1 MQQSDSACLT
11 CGTSQQQK
19 GLLDSLV
26 ADGKPDV
33 YAFTVKCIM
42 KEQRTYMMCK
52 AVLAMLFTFA
62 LQFGLLILLWQGL
75 IRGSATAIS
84 DESPETDK
92 LWHQMGQLQRQ
103 VCWLN
108 HHAVLNTTKPPADEV
123 GCSLAWPRR
132 GCGQSRENYPDY
144 QDAMKCVKL
153 IVMGPSKRK
162 QLNEALSSSKCRKF
176 TRLSSS
182 LQAHAFG
189 LAFPSTLLKQSDFR
203 TMSHGGWVDEQQGLN
218 VSSHQECMGRLLP
231 PEGQDPFF
239 VNLLALL
246 ALLIYAHEE
255 VRKAV
260 WLSYVSAACTGL
272 LPHFYATPLS
282 TASFATCRAALV
294 WRFFMLL
301 APIVQMLT
309 ALMVLISSVAL
320 TFNTETQNSII
331 QIIVSNVALTYIL
344 DLDNRVG
351 AMLANQHQAAGMPHN
366 PEDFSPPVAAAIA
379 NRKQKGRLQS
389 IPSVVKVVSHVTT
402 WFHLIAVKLQPVTA
416 ILGAILAQ
424 AKVALGHMYMVL
436 MGMMLLMEPL
446 LLSHSFVANL
456 YLVFA
461 LRVLQ
466 YDDTVLFLFRH
477 PALLRG
483 GYWTLL
489 VDISV
494 GGPHNPETVE
504 WLAYKC
510 VYLCAIMGFMWLFCG
525 KMLPVTRSKRWCPVL
540 LTTQVVLLPFAA
552 LISISPFFGASLF
565 PLWFAGWFGMFM
577 LWPLLHR
584 SLPRKCSSCCSCCC
598 HACGGCPL
606 CSGTCPGN
614 CCCEC

>member
-1 MQQSDSACLT
+1 M
-11 CGTSQQQK
+11 
-19 GLLDSLV
+19 DSLV

-33 YAFTVKCIM
+33 YALTVKCIM
-42 KEQRTYMMCK
+42 KEQKSYMMCK

-84 DESPETDK
+84 DESPETEK

-123 GCSLAWPRR
+123 DCSLAWPGG
-132 GCGQSRENYPDY
+132 GCGQFPGWQDY
-144 QDAMKCVKL
+144 QNVMKCVKQVSL
-153 IVMGPSKRK
+153 IINPSFKWR
-162 QLNEALSSSKCRKF
+162 QFDTYALDFNQTKLDAMLDAMPSSSECGQI
-176 TRLSSS
+176 TILSRS
-182 LQAHAFG
+182 LQAYAFG
-189 LAFPSTLLKQSDFR
+189 LAFPPTHSRPSRFENMT

-218 VSSHQECMGRLLP
+218 VSSHRECMGRLLP
-231 PEGQDPFF
+231 PEGQDPSF

-282 TASFATCRAALV
+282 TASFATCRSALV
-294 WRFFMLL
+294 WRFSMLL
-301 APIVQMLT
+301 APILQMLT

-320 TFNTETQNSII
+320 TFNTETQNSTI

-366 PEDFSPPVAAAIA
+366 PEDFSPTVAPAITK
-379 NRKQKGRLQS
+379 RKQKGRIQS
-389 IPSVVKVVSHVTT
+389 IRLVVKVVSRVST

-416 ILGAILAQ
+416 ILGAILAR

-446 LLSHSFVANL
+446 LMSRSFVAML

-461 LRVLQ
+461 SKQQEHGFEVLHN
-466 YDDTVLFLFRH
+466 DDLDQFWSRH

-483 GYWTLL
+483 GDWPFLFMHI
-489 VDISV
+489 IS
-494 GGPHNPETVE
+494 
-504 WLAYKC
+504 
-510 VYLCAIMGFMWLFCG
+510 LCTIMGFMWLFGG

-540 LTTQVVLLPFAA
+540 LTTQVVL
-552 LISISPFFGASLF
+552 SLF
-565 PLWFAGWFGMFM
+565 TPVPVPSEMLLLFWFAGWFGMFV
-577 LWPLLHR
+577 LWPLLHQ
-584 SLPRKCSSCCSCCC
+584 SLPRKCSSRCSCCC

>member
-1 MQQSDSACLT
+1 MKCAEDLRVLIDQQIDFVPFSYSRDT
-11 CGTSQQQK
+11 EQQEN
-19 GLLDSLV
+19 
-26 ADGKPDV
+26 A
-33 YAFTVKCIM
+33 
-42 KEQRTYMMCK
+42 R
-52 AVLAMLFTFA
+52 
-62 LQFGLLILLWQGL
+62 
-75 IRGSATAIS
+75 
-84 DESPETDK
+84 
-92 LWHQMGQLQRQ
+92 QL
-103 VCWLN
+103 
-108 HHAVLNTTKPPADEV
+108 
-123 GCSLAWPRR
+123 
-132 GCGQSRENYPDY
+132 
-144 QDAMKCVKL
+144 DAM
-153 IVMGPSKRK
+153 
-162 QLNEALSSSKCRKF
+162 LSSSECGKF

-182 LQAHAFG
+182 LQAYAFG
-189 LAFPSTLLKQSDFR
+189 LAFPRTTHLNQSRFQNMT

-231 PEGQDPFF
+231 PEGQDPSF

-301 APIVQMLT
+301 APILQMLT

-366 PEDFSPPVAAAIA
+366 PEDFSPTVAPAIA

-416 ILGAILAQ
+416 ILGAILAR

-436 MGMMLLMEPL
+436 VGMMLLMEPL

-477 PALLRG
+477 PALLQVAHWSLPAMDLH
-483 GYWTLL
+483 Y
-489 VDISV
+489 IF
-494 GGPHNPETVE
+494 
-504 WLAYKC
+504 
-510 VYLCAIMGFMWLFCG
+510 VYLCAIMGFMWLFAG

-540 LTTQVVLLPFAA
+540 LTTQVVLLPSATLAPMTF
-552 LISISPFFGASLF
+552 LPLF
-565 PLWFAGWFGMFM
+565 WFAGWFGMFV
-577 LWPLLHR
+577 LWPILHR
-584 SLPRKCSSCCSCCC
+584 SQPRKCSSRCSCCC